1 MKKKILI
8 VEDDIGV
15 GLLLQR
21 ILGKNYTVYWAED
34 GLLAMR
40 WLRNEL
46 PDLII
51 SDIRMPNLDGL
62 QLIRN
67 LNKSG
72 LYRDI
77 PIIVLSGDAVV
88 SDLSNLDYY
97 VFDYLQKPFNPNI
110 LLQSVDKVFAVNI
123 QQ

>member
-1 MKKKILI
+1 MKRKILI

-21 ILGKNYTVYWAED
+21 ILGKKYSVHWAED
-34 GLLAMR
+34 GLLAIQ
-40 WLRNEL
+40 WLQNEI

-77 PIIVLSGDAVV
+77 PIIVLSGDATV
-88 SDLSNLDYY
+88 SELSNLDYY
-97 VFDYLQKPFNPNI
+97 VFDYFQKPFNPNL
-110 LLQSVDKVFAVNI
+110 LLQSVDKVFAVNL

>member
-1 MKKKILI
+1 MKRKILI

-21 ILGKNYTVYWAED
+21 ILGKKYSVYWAED
-34 GLLAMR
+34 GLLAIH
-40 WLRNEL
+40 WLQNEI

-77 PIIVLSGDAVV
+77 PIIVLSGDATV
-88 SDLSNLDYY
+88 SELSNLDYY
-97 VFDYLQKPFNPNI
+97 VFDYFQKPFNPNL
-110 LLQSVDKVFAVNI
+110 LLQSVDKAFAVNL

>member
-1 MKKKILI
+1 MKRKILI

-21 ILGKNYTVYWAED
+21 ILGKKHSVHWAED
-34 GLLAMR
+34 GLQAIR
-40 WLRNEL
+40 WLQNEM

-77 PIIVLSGDAVV
+77 PIIVLSGDATV
-88 SDLSNLDYY
+88 SELSNLNYY
-97 VFDYLQKPFNPNI
+97 VFDYFQKPFNPNL
-110 LLQSVDKVFAVNI
+110 LLQSVDKVFAVDL

>member
-1 MKKKILI
+1 MKRKILI

-21 ILGKNYTVYWAED
+21 ILGKKYSVHWAED
-34 GLLAMR
+34 GLLAIR
-40 WLRNEL
+40 WLQYDI

-62 QLIRN
+62 QLIKN

-77 PIIVLSGDAVV
+77 PIIVLSGDATV

-97 VFDYLQKPFNPNI
+97 VFDYFQKPFNPNL
-110 LLQSVDKVFAVNI
+110 LLQSVDKVFAVNL